1 MKKVLALAAFLAF
14 ASLVAFAENW
24 SGTGYVSDNQCAVS
38 GSKAKKASDWVN
50 PDKFESCVQ
59 KCAKAGSQLVFVTE
73 DNKILKFDADSLQK
87 VTPLLGHR
95 VSVTGTLENGTL
107 KVDKVTGI
115 KMDAT
120 SKPAN
125 GQEEKMHN

>member
-1 MKKVLALAAFLAF
+1 MKKAVALAALVTF
-14 ASLVAFAENW
+14 ASLAAFAEHW
-24 SGTGYVSDNQCAVS
+24 TGYISDEQCAVS

-59 KCAKAGSQLVFVTE
+59 KCAKTGSPLVFVTE
-73 DNKILKFDADSLQK
+73 DNKVLKFDADSTKK

-95 VSVTGTLENGTL
+95 VSLTGTVENGTL
-107 KVDKVTGI
+107 RVDKVTGI
-115 KMDAT
+115 KMDAK

-125 GQEEKMHN
+125 DQEEKMHN